1 MSIND
6 KYPNSTWSVSSIH
19 SITITQTVL
28 KLNTFIFTVSLIC
41 TDMYLSF
48 TVRLINTKHFWDWTV
63 KGEKRNTRIL
73 RDKESAQNMREK
85 KTLIFSNLTT
95 RPSNNITCYLLQ
107 QMEKQQD
114 QDFGWSTVS
123 ITLPSLETKIIPSFT
138 L

>member
-1 MSIND
+1 MNINA
-6 KYPNSTWSVSSIH
+6 NSTWLVLSIYSS
-19 SITITQTVL
+19 TITQIVL
-28 KLNTFIFTVSLIC
+28 KLNTFIFTVSLNC

-48 TVRLINTKHFWDWTV
+48 TVRLVNTKYFWDWTI

-73 RDKESAQNMREK
+73 RDKEIKLTKYEK
-85 KTLIFSNLTT
+85 KKALIFSNLTT
-95 RPSNNITCYLLQ
+95 QPSNNITCSLLQ

-114 QDFGWSTVS
+114 QDFGSSTVS